1 MISNLPRILLV
12 LLGTIVLMASRAA
25 AAVELVPHE
34 AVYRLGLLE
43 ADTKALQDAG
53 TRVAIIQSS
62 GALGLRLKRHCG
74 SWQSQSELLF
84 TIELDNGKIVRVHNM
99 LRLRENVGGQRVEFT
114 GWTDSEKTG
123 KVDTRGSATIPA
135 SGDPG
140 EVKFDK
146 PKKDQRKLAIG
157 MGLPTES
164 FTKIMEQLLIG
175 ETPAPVHYFDPYS
188 KYTEMRL
195 LGGAPTILKR
205 PPEGDAE
212 LVEGKSWRLRV
223 TPVYETEILN
233 ELGGHTIVQVHAN
246 GIASYMIID
255 LGNIKLDATL
265 IKVRRI
271 ESSGCAPAP
280 VAAEPKAGMSR
291 AEMPQEGISIEEIPN
306 LEALAEDPPKDT
318 APPDS

>member
-1 MISNLPRILLV
+1 MISNHSRFLLV
-12 LLGTIVLMASRAA
+12 LLGAFVLMTSRA

-34 AVYRLGLLE
+34 AVYRLSLLE
-43 ADTKALQDAG
+43 ADTKALQDAA
-53 TRVAIIQSS
+53 TRAAIVQSS

-84 TIELDNGKIVRVHNM
+84 TIELDNGEMVRVHNM

-140 EVKFDK
+140 EVMFDK

-164 FTKIMEQLLIG
+164 FTKILEQLLIG

-223 TPVYETEILN
+223 TPVYETELLN
-233 ELGGHTIVQVHAN
+233 ELGAHTIVQVHAN
-246 GIASYMIID
+246 GIASHMIID
-255 LGNIKLDATL
+255 LGSIKLDATL
-265 IKVRRI
+265 VKVRRI

-280 VAAEPKAGMSR
+280 VATVPKAGVPG
-291 AEMPQEGISIEEIPN
+291 AEMAQEGISIQEIPN
-306 LEALAEDPPKDT
+306 LEAPAEDSPKDT